1 MTALSSIQYPYWL
14 MIAGLLLL
22 MLGFVG
28 LALRQRGVE
37 PEPLAFSSDQG
48 PSEPEADLDQV
59 EVYNRAAKEKR
70 MDRWAER
77 FGDSEEPLSSDEK
90 LGQGSK

>member
-59 EVYNRAAKEKR
+59 EVYNLAAKEKR
-70 MDRWAER
+70 KDRWAER
-77 FGDSEEPLSSDEK
+77 STGSEEPIDVQPQI
-90 LGQGSK
+90 QGSK

>member
-59 EVYNRAAKEKR
+59 EAYNRAAKEKR